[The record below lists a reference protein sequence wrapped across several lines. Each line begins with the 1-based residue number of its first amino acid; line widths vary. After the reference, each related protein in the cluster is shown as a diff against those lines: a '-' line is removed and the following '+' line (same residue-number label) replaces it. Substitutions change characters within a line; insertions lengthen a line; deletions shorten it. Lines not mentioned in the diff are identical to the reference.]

1 MTSRPTSGGRRRVD
15 LLQYEADHGR
25 ITSPALDVGRRLQLA
40 LEATHRSGGSA
51 WGAKV
56 DAPCSGDNAAVSAVE
71 ATRRAARLVD
81 WAGRASGQ
89 DSGERLAVVL
99 ADGSGFAEAAS
110 RTGRTGRRATSEIA
124 ASFRDALERLALAQE
139 AVGAVPTK
147 VTDKHSR
154 AAETLSARNGLGR
167 AA

>member
-1 MTSRPTSGGRRRVD
+1 MTPRPSSGGRRRID
-15 LLQYEADHGR
+15 LLAHEAAHDR
-25 ITSPALDVGRRLQLA
+25 ISPGALDVGRRLQLA

-56 DAPCSGDNAAVSAVE
+56 DAPCSGDTAAVSAVE

-81 WAGRASGQ
+81 WAGRAVGQ
-89 DSGERLAVVL
+89 DSVELLAVVL

-139 AVGAVPTK
+139 AVGAVPNK
-147 VTDKHSR
+147 ITDKHSQ
-154 AAETLSARNGLGR
+154 AAETVSARNRLGR